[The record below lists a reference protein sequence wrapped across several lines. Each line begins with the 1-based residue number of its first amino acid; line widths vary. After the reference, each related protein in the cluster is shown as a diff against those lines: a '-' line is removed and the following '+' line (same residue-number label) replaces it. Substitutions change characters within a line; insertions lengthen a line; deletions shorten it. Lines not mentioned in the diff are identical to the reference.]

1 MTPATAIL
9 FKLSSVTLLVGMLA
23 LIKASAGEVP
33 TGEIVF
39 FRSFFAMPVI
49 IVWLISRKE
58 LSTGL
63 KTVDPWGHLWRGLVG
78 SAAMAL
84 NFMALGLLPLPEVT
98 AISYATP
105 IVVVI
110 FAAMFLGETVRLFRL
125 SAVVIGLVGVL
136 VVLSPRLSSL
146 SAGGLQAGGLGA
158 SETLGAVIALGAAV
172 MAALAQVFI
181 RKLTRTER
189 TASIVF
195 WFSVTASI
203 LSLTTLPFGWVIP
216 SPGTTAMLIGSGIC
230 GGIGQILLTTAYR
243 HADASVIAP
252 FDYASML
259 LAVVLG
265 YVVFSEVPTLQT
277 LIGAGIVISAGALI
291 IWREHRLGLER
302 EKQRKAMSP
311 SG

>member
-1 MTPATAIL
+1 MTPAAAIL
-9 FKLSSVTLLVGMLA
+9 CKLLSVTLLVGMMS
-23 LIKASAGEVP
+23 LIKASSAEVP
-33 TGEIVF
+33 TGQIVF
-39 FRSFFAMPVI
+39 FRSFFALPVI
-49 IVWLISRKE
+49 IVWLIARKE

-78 SAAMAL
+78 STAMAL
-84 NFMALGLLPLPEVT
+84 NFLALGLLPLPEVT

-105 IVVVI
+105 IVVVV

-125 SAVVIGLVGVL
+125 SAVAIGLVGVL

-146 SAGGLQAGGLGA
+146 SADGLQAGGLGA

-172 MAALAQVFI
+172 AAALAQVFI

-195 WFSVTASI
+195 WFSVTATV

-216 SPGTTAMLIGSGIC
+216 SPGTTAMLIGAGVF

-259 LAVVLG
+259 LAVALG
-265 YVVFSEVPTLQT
+265 YVVFNEVPTVQT
-277 LIGAGIVISAGALI
+277 LIGAGIVICAGALI
-291 IWREHRLGLER
+291 IGREHRLGLER